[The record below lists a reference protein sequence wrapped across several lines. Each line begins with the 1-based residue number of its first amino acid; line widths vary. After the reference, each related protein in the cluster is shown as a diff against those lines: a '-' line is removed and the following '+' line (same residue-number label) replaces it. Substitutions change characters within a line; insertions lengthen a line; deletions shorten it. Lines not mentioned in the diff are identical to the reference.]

1 VTDSQFAIR
10 LEIDPRLIGDDIKGV
25 LRSAGFTGGYD
36 LRIFPDIAL
45 ANAA

>member
-1 VTDSQFAIR
+1 MAALAISDAG
-10 LEIDPRLIGDDIKGV
+10 LQKPSCFCAEIGQ

-36 LRIFPDIAL
+36 LRIVPDIAL